1 MHVPIQVDP
10 MLRHSGFCSVGPG
23 GVNGENDVGDCDSG
37 VVLLL
42 LKTGKQV
49 GPEHVS
55 RLATPRPVGAS

>member
-23 GVNGENDVGDCDSG
+23 GVNGETDCDSG